1 MIILSY
7 CLSGSEAGAKKRR
20 KKKREKKK
28 KKNQKEKEERE
39 EKEKLS
45 PHVLSAEKIDEKCRN
60 AEKVDDVPWGSWV
73 LVQSPYITST
83 VLPRYDT
90 TTVLP
95 WAMTV

>member
-1 MIILSY
+1 MIIFSY
-7 CLSGSEAGAKKRR
+7 CLSGSEAGSEAGAKKRR

-39 EKEKLS
+39 EKRRDLTTLFLPGGGGIS
-45 PHVLSAEKIDEKCRN
+45 TITVY
-60 AEKVDDVPWGSWV
+60 
-73 LVQSPYITST
+73 YIHG
-83 VLPRYDT
+83 T